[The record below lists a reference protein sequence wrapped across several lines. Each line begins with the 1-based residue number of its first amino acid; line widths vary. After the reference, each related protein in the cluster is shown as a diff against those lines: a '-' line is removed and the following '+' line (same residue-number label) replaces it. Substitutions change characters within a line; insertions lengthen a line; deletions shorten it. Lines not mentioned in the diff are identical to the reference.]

1 MRHLSLFENYDVSAW
16 QEDAEGLSREFKFDD
31 YRDAAD
37 FVYEI
42 VLLAEETDHH
52 PKIVWDHLSVQII
65 TKSHDVDSVT
75 DRDRKMASAIDE
87 LTPFFL

>member
-1 MRHLSLFENYDVSAW
+1 MRHLSLYENYDVSAW
-16 QEDAEGLSREFKFDD
+16 QEDAQGLSREFNFVD

-37 FVYEI
+37 FVYQI

-52 PKIVWDHLSVQII
+52 PKIVWDYLSVQII

-75 DRDRKMASAIDE
+75 DRDRKMASAIDS
-87 LTPFFL
+87 L

>member
-1 MRHLSLFENYDVSAW
+1 MRHLSLYENYDVSAW
-16 QEDAEGLSREFKFDD
+16 QEDVQGLSREFKFDD

-42 VLLAEETDHH
+42 VLLAEEMDHH
-52 PKIVWDHLSVQII
+52 PKIVWDYLSVQII

-75 DRDRKMASAIDE
+75 DRDRKMASAIDS
-87 LTPFFL
+87 L

>member
-1 MRHLSLFENYDVSAW
+1 MRHLSLYENYDVSAW
-16 QEDAEGLSREFKFDD
+16 QEDEEGLSRKFKFDD

-52 PKIVWDHLSVQII
+52 PKIVWDYLSVQII

-75 DRDRKMASAIDE
+75 DRDRKMASAIDS
-87 LTPFFL
+87 L

>member
-1 MRHLSLFENYDVSAW
+1 MRHLSLYENYDVSAW

-31 YRDAAD
+31 YRDAVN

-42 VLLAEETDHH
+42 VMLADEMDHH
-52 PKIVWDHLSVQII
+52 PKIVWDYLSVQII

-75 DRDRKMASAIDE
+75 RRDRELASAIDA
-87 LTPFFL
+87 L

>member
-1 MRHLSLFENYDVSAW
+1 MRHLSLYENYDVSAW
-16 QEDAEGLSREFKFDD
+16 QEDEEGLSREFKFDD

-42 VLLAEETDHH
+42 VLLAEEMDHH

-75 DRDRKMASAIDE
+75 DRDRKMASAIDS
-87 LTPFFL
+87 L

>member
-1 MRHLSLFENYDVSAW
+1 MRHLSLYENYDVSAW
-16 QEDAEGLSREFKFDD
+16 QEDEEGLSREFKFDD

-52 PKIVWDHLSVQII
+52 PKIVWDYLSVQII

-75 DRDRKMASAIDE
+75 DRDRKMASAIDS
-87 LTPFFL
+87 L

>member
-1 MRHLSLFENYDVSAW
+1 MRHLSLYENYDVSAW
-16 QEDAEGLSREFKFDD
+16 QENEEGLSREFKFDD

-52 PKIVWDHLSVQII
+52 PKIVWDYLSVQII

-75 DRDRKMASAIDE
+75 DRDRKMASAIDS
-87 LTPFFL
+87 L